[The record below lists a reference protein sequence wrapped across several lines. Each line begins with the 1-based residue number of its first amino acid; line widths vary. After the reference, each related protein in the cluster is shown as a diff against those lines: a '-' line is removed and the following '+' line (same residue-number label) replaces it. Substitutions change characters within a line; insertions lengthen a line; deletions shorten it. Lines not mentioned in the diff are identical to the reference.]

1 MTVATD
7 QVACAR
13 CAAPY
18 RPRLTEGACPVCDT
32 PAPGVAPRR
41 LRRLDDADDR
51 LLAIVVLATIANV
64 LLLAVLAVAVI
75 NL

>member
-18 RPRLTEGACPVCDT
+18 RPRFTEGACPVCDT